1 MSLKM
6 ASSAQSLGAARDTA
20 SLLSAF
26 VQLSKPRVTRMVVLT
41 MLCGALM
48 APGSIDA
55 VLLALALVGT
65 AAVVAAANTLNMVLE
80 GDVDALMER
89 TRTRPIPAG
98 RIAPEIALAFGIALT
113 VVGLTL
119 LFVVVN
125 PLTAMLAGVAL
136 LSYVLVYT
144 PLKRV
149 TPFALHVGA
158 IPGAIPPVLGWTSV
172 TGTLALPPL
181 ALFAI
186 LFVWQLPHFVAIAIF
201 RQAEYEA
208 AGIRVLPAV
217 RGLSAAKRG
226 IVAYSVLQLA
236 VSVIPWAIDFVSP
249 LYLAVALPLGLAYVG
264 YGLLG
269 LRREAGQA
277 WARKLFFASM
287 PYLVLVL
294 VAIVVFRY

>member
-119 LFVVVN
+119 LFVVIN

-217 RGLSAAKRG
+217 RGISAAKRG

-287 PYLVLVL
+287 PYLVLIL

>member
-6 ASSAQSLGAARDTA
+6 ASSAQSLGATRDTV

-55 VLLALALVGT
+55 VLLALALLGT

-119 LFVVVN
+119 LFVVIN

-181 ALFAI
+181 ALFAV

-217 RGLSAAKRG
+217 RGISAAKRG

-287 PYLVLVL
+287 PYLVLIL

>member
-1 MSLKM
+1 
-6 ASSAQSLGAARDTA
+6 
-20 SLLSAF
+20 
-26 VQLSKPRVTRMVVLT
+26 MVVLT

-48 APGSIDA
+48 APGSIDV
-55 VLLALALVGT
+55 VLLVLALVGT

-89 TRTRPIPAG
+89 TRSRPIPAG

-119 LFVVVN
+119 LFVVIN
-125 PLTAMLAGVAL
+125 PLTAMLAGLAL

-226 IVAYSVLQLA
+226 IVAYSVVQLA
-236 VSVIPWAIDFVSP
+236 VSVLPWAIDFVSP
-249 LYLAVALPLGLAYVG
+249 LYLAVALPLGFAYVG

-269 LRREAGQA
+269 MRSEAGSA

-287 PYLVLVL
+287 PYLVLIL
-294 VAIVVFRY
+294 VAIVAFRY

>member
-1 MSLKM
+1 M
-6 ASSAQSLGAARDTA
+6 AGSAQSLGAARDTA

-26 VQLSKPRVTRMVVLT
+26 LQLSKPRVTRMVVLT
-41 MLCGALM
+41 MLCGAMM
-48 APGSIDA
+48 APGSIDT
-55 VLLALALVGT
+55 VLLVLALLGT

-89 TRTRPIPAG
+89 TRARPIPAG

-119 LFVVVN
+119 LFVVIN

-149 TPFALHVGA
+149 TPFALHIGA

-201 RQAEYEA
+201 RQSEYEA

-217 RGLSAAKRG
+217 RGLSAAKRS

-236 VSVIPWAIDFVSP
+236 VSLLPWAIDFVSP

-269 LRREAGQA
+269 MRDQAGPA

-287 PYLVLVL
+287 PYLVLIL
-294 VAIVVFRY
+294 VAIVAFRY

>member
-1 MSLKM
+1 M
-6 ASSAQSLGAARDTA
+6 ASSAQSLGATRDTA

-41 MLCGALM
+41 MLCGALK
-48 APGSIDA
+48 APGSIDTILLVLA
-55 VLLALALVGT
+55 VLGT

-80 GDVDALMER
+80 SDVDALMER
-89 TRTRPIPAG
+89 TRARPIPAG

-144 PLKRV
+144 PLKRI
-149 TPFALHVGA
+149 TPFALHIGA

-172 TGTLALPPL
+172 AGTLALPPL

-217 RGLSAAKRG
+217 RGLPAAKRG

-236 VSVIPWAIDFVSP
+236 VSLLPWAIDFVSP
-249 LYLAVALPLGLAYVG
+249 LYLAVAVPLGVAYVG

-269 LRREAGQA
+269 FRTQEAQV
-277 WARKLFFASM
+277 WARRLFFASM
-287 PYLVLVL
+287 PYLVLIL
-294 VAIVVFRY
+294 VAIVAFRY

>member
-1 MSLKM
+1 M
-6 ASSAQSLGAARDTA
+6 ASSAQSLGAARDIP

-26 VQLSKPRVTRMVVLT
+26 LQLSKPRVTRMVVLT
-41 MLCGALM
+41 MLCGAMM
-48 APGSIDA
+48 APGSVDA
-55 VLLALALVGT
+55 FLLVIALAGT

-98 RIAPEIALAFGIALT
+98 RIAPEIALAFGLVLA

-119 LFVVVN
+119 LFVVIN
-125 PLTAMLAGVAL
+125 PLTAMLAGLAL

-149 TPFALHVGA
+149 TPFALHIGA

-172 TGTLALPPL
+172 TGSLALPPL

-201 RQAEYEA
+201 HQAEYEA

-217 RGLSAAKRG
+217 RGLSAAKRS
-226 IVAYSVLQLA
+226 IVAYSLVQLL
-236 VSVIPWAIDFVSP
+236 VSLLPWAIDFVSP
-249 LYLAVALPLGLAYVG
+249 LYLAVALPLGVAYVA
-264 YGLLG
+264 YGLVG
-269 LRREAGQA
+269 LRRQAGQA
-277 WARKLFFASM
+277 WARALFFASM
-287 PYLVLVL
+287 PYLVLIL
-294 VAIVVFRY
+294 VAIVAFRL

>member
-1 MSLKM
+1 M
-6 ASSAQSLGAARDTA
+6 ASSAQSFGAARDTA

-26 VQLSKPRVTRMVVLT
+26 LQLSKPRVTRMVVLT

-48 APGSIDA
+48 APGSIDT
-55 VLLALALVGT
+55 VLLVLALLGT

-89 TRTRPIPAG
+89 TRARPIPAG

-119 LFVVVN
+119 LFVVIN

-149 TPFALHVGA
+149 TPFALHIGA

-217 RGLSAAKRG
+217 RGLSAAKRS

-236 VSVIPWAIDFVSP
+236 VSLLPWAIDFVSP
-249 LYLAVALPLGLAYVG
+249 LYLAVAVPLGLAYVG

-269 LRREAGQA
+269 MRGQAGQA

-287 PYLVLVL
+287 PYLVLIL
-294 VAIVVFRY
+294 VAIVAFRY

>member
-1 MSLKM
+1 M

-119 LFVVVN
+119 LFVVIN

-217 RGLSAAKRG
+217 RGLAAAKRG

>member
-1 MSLKM
+1 M
-6 ASSAQSLGAARDTA
+6 ASSAQSLGAARDIA

-26 VQLSKPRVTRMVVLT
+26 LQLSKPRVTRMVVLT
-41 MLCGALM
+41 MLCGAMM
-48 APGSIDA
+48 APGSIDT
-55 VLLALALVGT
+55 VLLVLALLGT

-89 TRTRPIPAG
+89 TRARPIPAG

-119 LFVVVN
+119 LFVVIN

-149 TPFALHVGA
+149 TPFALHIGA

-201 RQAEYEA
+201 RQSEYEA

-217 RGLSAAKRG
+217 RGISAAKRS

-236 VSVIPWAIDFVSP
+236 VSLLPWAIDFVSP
-249 LYLAVALPLGLAYVG
+249 LYLAVAVPLGLAYVG
-264 YGLLG
+264 YALLG
-269 LRREAGQA
+269 MRGQAGQA

-287 PYLVLVL
+287 PYLVLIL
-294 VAIVVFRY
+294 VAIVAFRY